1 LHFTEIVFCDP
12 NQERFDL
19 FVRAMAFEELDS
31 ARDKGVLLVGRKVR
45 AAADRAPALEQ
56 DRVNN
61 RDPIFI
67 AEHSSPVRGLLELR
81 RDEQLV
87 RP

>member
-1 LHFTEIVFCDP
+1 
-12 NQERFDL
+12 
-19 FVRAMAFEELDS
+19 MAFEELDN

-45 AAADRAPALEQ
+45 AAADRAALEQ
-56 DRVNN
+56 DRVSN